1 MTYINLLNK
10 FWGKRGEY
18 ELTSIEAD
26 LYLFLVHRCS
36 LLQWENPFCLPTK
49 EIEIALSLSRKT
61 INNAR
66 RNLENV
72 GLIKF
77 QPGATNGKFA
87 KYFLAECVS
96 VGNTLSVECVSQ
108 SNTLPQ
114 KCVSVGNTFKEKR
127 KEKENIPP
135 TPPIKEK
142 ENKKEKELAS
152 LVSRTHTYTHA
163 YKAGQEINSIQQ
175 LRVSFTA
182 RMASEQLMKTNQI
195 YDRQEY
201 IALCDEI
208 LAEWEIVKGTDF
220 KITSDVKQHF
230 INLLRIKKREKE
242 KQRGA
247 GAQPT
252 RQDKREELMQS
263 ALRSVNN
270 AISNNYATN
279 NEQNEVAPT
288 F

>member
-108 SNTLPQ
+108 SNT
-114 KCVSVGNTFKEKR
+114 FKEKR

-142 ENKKEKELAS
+142 ENKKEKELAL

-247 GAQPT
+247 GANSS

-270 AISNNYATN
+270 AINNNYATN